1 MAATLAVNREGCK
14 HMFENALDFEQ
25 AFEDHDAMHRTHVR
39 RRLVALAIVV
49 GLGLIG
55 TGQVAS
61 ALGSHGGGG
70 VQRVST
76 RTYVVRQG
84 DTLWAI
90 ASRLAPARDPRP
102 VIQAIQDANG
112 VDAGSLVPGAV
123 LRIPALS

>member
-1 MAATLAVNREGCK
+1 
-14 HMFENALDFEQ
+14 MFENGLDFEQ
-25 AFEDHDAMHRTHVR
+25 AFEHHGAMHRTHVR
-39 RRLVALAIVV
+39 RRVVALAVVV
-49 GLGLIG
+49 GLGLVG

-61 ALGSHGGGG
+61 ALGSHDGG
-70 VQRVST
+70 VQRVSQ

-90 ASRLAPARDPRP
+90 ASRISPAGDPRP

-123 LRIPALS
+123 LRIPALG

>member
-1 MAATLAVNREGCK
+1 MDATLAANREGCK
-14 HMFENALDFEQ
+14 HMFENGLDFEQ
-25 AFEDHDAMHRTHVR
+25 AFEHHGDMHRTHVR
-39 RRLVALAIVV
+39 RRVVALSLVV

-61 ALGSHGGGG
+61 ALGSHGDA
-70 VQRVST
+70 VQRVSQ

-90 ASRLAPARDPRP
+90 ASRIAPAGDPRP

-112 VDAGSLVPGAV
+112 VDAGSLVPGSV
-123 LRIPALS
+123 LRIPALG

>member
-1 MAATLAVNREGCK
+1 
-14 HMFENALDFEQ
+14 MFENRLDFEQ
-25 AFEDHDAMHRTHVR
+25 AFEHHCAMHRTHVR
-39 RRLVALAIVV
+39 RRIVALAVV
-49 GLGLIG
+49 LGLGLIG

-61 ALGSHGGGG
+61 ALGSHGDG
-70 VQRVST
+70 VQRVSQ

-90 ASRLAPARDPRP
+90 ASRIAPAGDPRP

-123 LRIPALS
+123 LRIPALG

>member
-1 MAATLAVNREGCK
+1 
-14 HMFENALDFEQ
+14 
-25 AFEDHDAMHRTHVR
+25 MHRTHVR
-39 RRLVALAIVV
+39 RRVVALAVVV

-61 ALGSHGGGG
+61 GLGSHDG
-70 VQRVST
+70 VQRVSQ
-76 RTYVVRQG
+76 RTYMVRQG

-90 ASRLAPARDPRP
+90 ASRIAPAGDPRP

-123 LRIPALS
+123 LRIPALG

>member
-1 MAATLAVNREGCK
+1 MDATLAANRKGCK

-25 AFEDHDAMHRTHVR
+25 AFEHHGAMHRTHVR
-39 RRLVALAIVV
+39 RRVVALAVVV

-61 ALGSHGGGG
+61 ALGSHGGG
-70 VQRVST
+70 VQQVSQ

-90 ASRLAPARDPRP
+90 ASRIAPAGDPRP
-102 VIQAIQDANG
+102 LIQAIQDANG

-123 LRIPALS
+123 LRIPALG

>member
-1 MAATLAVNREGCK
+1 MGATLAANREGCK
-14 HMFENALDFEQ
+14 HMFEKQLDFEQ
-25 AFEDHDAMHRTHVR
+25 AFEHHGAMHRTHVR
-39 RRLVALAIVV
+39 RRIAALAVVV

-61 ALGSHGGGG
+61 ALGSHGDG
-70 VQRVST
+70 VQRVSQ

-90 ASRLAPARDPRP
+90 ASRIAPAGDPRP
-102 VIQAIQDANG
+102 LIHAIQDANG

-123 LRIPALS
+123 LRIPALG

>member
-1 MAATLAVNREGCK
+1 MVATLAANREGCK
-14 HMFENALDFEQ
+14 HMFENGLDFEQ
-25 AFEDHDAMHRTHVR
+25 AFEHHGVMHRTHVR
-39 RRLVALAIVV
+39 RRIVALAVVV

-61 ALGSHGGGG
+61 ALGSRSEA
-70 VQRVST
+70 VQRVGQ

-90 ASRLAPARDPRP
+90 ASRIAPTGDPRP

-112 VDAGSLVPGAV
+112 VDAGSLVPGSG
-123 LRIPALS
+123 LRIPALV

>member
-1 MAATLAVNREGCK
+1 MDATLAANREGCK
-14 HMFENALDFEQ
+14 HMFENGLDFEQ
-25 AFEDHDAMHRTHVR
+25 AFEHHDAMHRTHVR
-39 RRLVALAIVV
+39 RRVVALAVVV

-61 ALGSHGGGG
+61 ALGSHGDA
-70 VQRVST
+70 VQRVSQ

-90 ASRLAPARDPRP
+90 ASRIAPAGDPRP

-112 VDAGSLVPGAV
+112 VDAGSLVPGSV
-123 LRIPALS
+123 LRIPALG

>member
-1 MAATLAVNREGCK
+1 MTPCIEHTFVAGSWRSLSWWAV
-14 HMFENALDFEQ
+14 
-25 AFEDHDAMHRTHVR
+25 
-39 RRLVALAIVV
+39 
-49 GLGLIG
+49 GLIG

-61 ALGSHGGGG
+61 ALGSHGDG
-70 VQRVST
+70 VQRVSQ

-90 ASRLAPARDPRP
+90 ASRIAPAGDPRP

-123 LRIPALS
+123 LRIPALG